1 MHVICSTFSHLATIT
16 INTQKLA
23 SDKILNDRKIEPFL
37 QVPPADQAKHPSLS
51 HLFRQASLDYQDLPT
66 NNDKKKHTSTCSG
79 SVVIAAVAAV

>member
-16 INTQKLA
+16 ISTRKLA

-37 QVPPADQAKHPSLS
+37 QVHPADQAKHPSLS

-66 NNDKKKHTSTCSG
+66 NNKKKHTSTCSG